1 MHARLVTLKLKPGS
15 MSTAK
20 QLADQ
25 AVSVIRGLKGFKNV
39 TFFGN
44 DETGE
49 YGSLSLWETEQDAEA
64 VSKATELQIR
74 DVIGD
79 LLTERPMV
87 RICEVYGPKG

>member
-15 MSTAK
+15 MSTAVK
-20 QLADQ
+20 LADH
-25 AVSVIRGLKGFKNV
+25 AASEIRGLKGFKNV

-44 DETGE
+44 SETGE
-49 YGSLSLWETEQDAEA
+49 YGSLSLWETEEDAEA
-64 VSKATELQIR
+64 VSKATGLQIR
-74 DVIGD
+74 DVVGD

>member
-15 MSTAK
+15 ISTAEK
-20 QLADQ
+20 LADH
-25 AVSVIRGLKGFKNV
+25 AASVIRGLKGFKDV

-49 YGSLSLWETEQDAEA
+49 YGSLSLWETEEDAEA
-64 VSKATELQIR
+64 VSKATGLQIR
-74 DVIGD
+74 DIVGD
-79 LLTERPMV
+79 LLTERPTV

>member
-15 MSTAK
+15 ISTAEK
-20 QLADQ
+20 LADQ

-44 DETGE
+44 NKTGE
-49 YGSLSLWETEQDAEA
+49 YGSLSLWETEEDAEA

-74 DVIGD
+74 DVVGE